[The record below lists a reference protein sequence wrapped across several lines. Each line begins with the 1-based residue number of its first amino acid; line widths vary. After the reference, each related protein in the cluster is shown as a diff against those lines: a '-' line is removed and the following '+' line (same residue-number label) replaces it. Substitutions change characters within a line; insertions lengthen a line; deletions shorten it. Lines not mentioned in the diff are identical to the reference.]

1 MAEVL
6 FKQKMIEMWKKDKR
20 LKPFDLYFHWKT
32 GEVKNLLS
40 NRDVFRQMR
49 KDSKRMLHELIDNET
64 YEVKDEELYQVVDA
78 IDEELINISMIWG
91 IC

>member
-32 GEVKNLLS
+32 GEVENLLS

-49 KDSKRMLHELIDNET
+49 KDSKCMLHELIDNET